1 MIHPDKK
8 GIVIF
13 PNHGSAELGKGIE
26 KQSGNKQLF
35 RFMKKT
41 SKKYQVLIEKTDTG
55 FSAMVMDLP
64 VFTTGTSIENLSSN
78 IIEALNL
85 YLEERNEFVDFGN
98 IKLNMDFQLFFQNY
112 KILNVKF
119 LAKRIGIN
127 ASLLSQ
133 YVRGIKSPSQ
143 KQISKILNG
152 INEVGEELKDLALI
166 NNFTLKKK

>member
-1 MIHPDKK
+1 
-8 GIVIF
+8 
-13 PNHGSAELGKGIE
+13 
-26 KQSGNKQLF
+26 
-35 RFMKKT
+35 MKKT

>member
-1 MIHPDKK
+1 
-8 GIVIF
+8 
-13 PNHGSAELGKGIE
+13 
-26 KQSGNKQLF
+26 
-35 RFMKKT
+35 
-41 SKKYQVLIEKTDTG
+41 
-55 FSAMVMDLP
+55 
-64 VFTTGTSIENLSSN
+64 
-78 IIEALNL
+78 
-85 YLEERNEFVDFGN
+85 
-98 IKLNMDFQLFFQNY
+98 MDFQLFFQNY